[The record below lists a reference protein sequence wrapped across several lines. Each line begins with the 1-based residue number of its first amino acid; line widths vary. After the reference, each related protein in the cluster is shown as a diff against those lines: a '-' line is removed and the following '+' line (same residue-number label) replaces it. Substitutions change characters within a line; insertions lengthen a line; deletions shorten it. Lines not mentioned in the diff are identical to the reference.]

1 MHILLY
7 PSQSAEMILPSY
19 DSCIPEQVVL
29 SSTRAETRL
38 IGALQQGPHTRGG
51 LRFEGI
57 LPDRVAPEGWNL
69 RLPKL
74 RRLLWDLVDEV
85 AHNNLGHRMDVAN
98 LDLSDVVL
106 LPYPVVPPFYVCS
119 FLISYSSLMVLT
131 RTCSN
136 L

>member
-1 MHILLY
+1 
-7 PSQSAEMILPSY
+7 MILPSY
-19 DSCIPEQVVL
+19 NSCIPEQVVL
-29 SSTRAETRL
+29 SSTRAKTRL
-38 IGALQQGPHTRGG
+38 IGALQQGPYTCGG

-57 LPDRVAPEGWNL
+57 LPDRVALEGRYL

-85 AHNNLGHRMDVAN
+85 AHNNLGHRMDVSN

-106 LPYPVVPPFYVCS
+106 LPYRYHPVMPPFYVCS
-119 FLISYSSLMVLT
+119 FLISCSSLMVLT